1 MFAVINVICQIR
13 KLSFFASITGMV
25 FFLFV
30 SSCHFNSIIY
40 FIYAF
45 CSRFL
50 LLLYILLSS
59 LNPVVIER
67 SWRQNFR
74 GVQVK
79 NVANHS
85 CVPPRESLKCAGL
98 AESAFQRG
106 CGRFCPVRC
115 VYRPTALP
123 REIPQA
129 CSLFL
134 LRWCYSGQGL
144 CVYQSTSPFQ
154 ECTLSWVSDRCISSC
169 TQTCSVLIN
178 ESDRWFLRMNWI
190 SRVPAETTLWL
201 SFNSD
206 IQNSIIIIGYLIF
219 F

>member
-25 FFLFV
+25 LRCEYFFFILFV

-67 SWRQNFR
+67 SWRQNFG

-106 CGRFCPVRC
+106 CGRFCPIRC

-129 CSLFL
+129 CSHFL
-134 LRWCYSGQGL
+134 LRCATLTKVSVFIRALLHFKSAHFPEYRIDASLVILKHAL
-144 CVYQSTSPFQ
+144 C
-154 ECTLSWVSDRCISSC
+154 W
-169 TQTCSVLIN
+169 
-178 ESDRWFLRMNWI
+178 
-190 SRVPAETTLWL
+190 
-201 SFNSD
+201 
-206 IQNSIIIIGYLIF
+206 
-219 F
+219 

>member
-1 MFAVINVICQIR
+1 MWLF
-13 KLSFFASITGMV
+13 L

-30 SSCHFNSIIY
+30 SSCHLNGIIY

-67 SWRQNFR
+67 SWHQNFG

-106 CGRFCPVRC
+106 CGRLCPVRC

-154 ECTLSWVSDRCISSC
+154 ECTLSWVSDRCIPSY

-178 ESDRWFLRMNWI
+178 ESVNWI
-190 SRVPAETTLWL
+190 RSMIP
-201 SFNSD
+201 
-206 IQNSIIIIGYLIF
+206 QNELNF
-219 F
+219 TRPCRDNLVA